1 MTSEINSGELVGV
14 NILTEPVGLP
24 EKEITIRTINNDN
37 GVAITGV
44 TTTSNTRFKCTIQTP
59 LSGFS
64 KKPFE
69 VGDEAYIEGIT
80 ASSGLGFNSEDYGYR
95 FFEVVGVQTNT
106 GSNVIT
112 FDFTGISTNIGVP
125 GTGSNYG
132 RLIPKT
138 DYPQFS
144 TTYKTSLFTIGENI
158 LCNGIITDLEVVES
172 KTDYLKIIGR
182 YVISSGDN
190 IEGSISK
197 NTF

>member
-1 MTSEINSGELVGV
+1 MGV

-125 GTGSNYG
+125 E
-132 RLIPKT
+132 LDQIMV
-138 DYPQFS
+138 D
-144 TTYKTSLFTIGENI
+144 
-158 LCNGIITDLEVVES
+158 
-172 KTDYLKIIGR
+172 
-182 YVISSGDN
+182 
-190 IEGSISK
+190 
-197 NTF
+197 